1 MRTINNNIHIGHKT
15 RNQRE
20 KSPSIT
26 MQRKYFVI
34 ISHTIYNYYYKRPS
48 YAIVYFIVNMISRPA
63 VYIGIE

>member
-1 MRTINNNIHIGHKT
+1 MYKIRLGVYIILMHTINNNIHIGHKT

-34 ISHTIYNYYYKRPS
+34 ISHTIYNYYL
-48 YAIVYFIVNMISRPA
+48 
-63 VYIGIE
+63 